1 MSHVERQADSCGIII
16 AFFADKVSSMNL
28 AVKTIAR
35 AYPATPDMSQS
46 NVAAGQE
53 SIITDQ

>member
-1 MSHVERQADSCGIII
+1 MSNAERLADSCGIII

-46 NVAAGQE
+46 NVAAGVAR
-53 SIITDQ
+53 IITDE